1 MINLTTTDP
10 DGEEFAG
17 RFTSKAEL
25 DADGRACDMPPA
37 QDGIVELLDED
48 GDTIADEWVPTVE
61 AAQAW
66 LDDFDF
72 DEYRRE
78 LAENDVPDFEYD
90 GETGRYYRC

>member
-37 QDGIVELLDED
+37 QNALVELLDED

-61 AAQAW
+61 AAQEW
-66 LDDFDF
+66 LDAFDW
-72 DEYRRE
+72 DEHHRH
-78 LAENDVPDFEYD
+78 LAETDLPDFEYD